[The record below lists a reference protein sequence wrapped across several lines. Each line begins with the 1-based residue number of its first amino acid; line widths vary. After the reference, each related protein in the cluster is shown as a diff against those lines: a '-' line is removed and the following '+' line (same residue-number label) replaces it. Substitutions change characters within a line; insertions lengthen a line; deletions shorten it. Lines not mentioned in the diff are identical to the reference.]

1 MSGWYLKRGTTE
13 VGPGS
18 DDQLRAAFKK
28 GSLSL
33 ESLVRK
39 DGQNEWVALK
49 DSGLLTD
56 EDKNPFMADGKVE
69 KPTGDKQGA
78 PNHPQV
84 DTKPLIHPDMFKE
97 KPRYGRRSPPVY
109 APVADRFM
117 AIFIDGTILWLVT
130 AVFFEIFGSLM
141 FLSGRITTY
150 IMFSYIIRLLIYG
163 VYFVY
168 WQHEWGYTIGRKV
181 MKIHVEMADRSRP
194 DMKAFIVRYMGSV
207 VSGLMLGLG
216 YFMAFSDPKVQTL
229 HDRLAGTIVVKD

>member
-18 DDQLRAAFKK
+18 DDQVRAAFKK

-39 DGQNEWVALK
+39 DGQKDWVALK
-49 DSGLLTD
+49 DSGLLND
-56 EDKNPFMADGKVE
+56 EDKNPFIVDGKVE
-69 KPTGDKQGA
+69 KPTGDKPGA
-78 PNHPQV
+78 PNQPQV
-84 DTKPLIHPDMFKE
+84 DNKPLIHPDMFKE

-109 APVADRFM
+109 APIADRFL
-117 AIFIDGTILWLVT
+117 AGFIDLIMLWVVT
-130 AVFFEIFGSLM
+130 AIFFEIFGS
-141 FLSGRITTY
+141 FLFISTRLTTY
-150 IMFSYIIRLLIYG
+150 LMLTYVIRLIIYG
-163 VYFVY
+163 GYFVF

-194 DMKAFIVRYMGSV
+194 DTKTFLVRYLGSLT
-207 VSGLMLGLG
+207 SGLMLGLG
-216 YFMAFSDPKVQTL
+216 YFIAFSDPKHQTL